1 MEVPR
6 LEVESELWLL
16 ASATATAMQDPS
28 HVFDLHHSSCP
39 GQIFNPLSEA
49 RDRTHVLT
57 DTSWICFRCA
67 TTGIRNTQFLIQI
80 THPVPGLTEVQVLFS
95 FSLFFLGGAHQ
106 KHMDVPRLGVELGS
120 LTHWARP
127 GMKPTSSWIIV
138 GFLTYWT
145 TKGTPEVQVLYG
157 STQKEFSKRQR
168 DRKEIDLLRERK
180 CGPTPKGS
188 GAALRE
194 TPCTE
199 CRSSQ
204 EVRVLEYEGV
214 GFYGL
219 SNFTGQWGGLLSC
232 IRLRILPQELPY
244 AVGKAQSKTKKF

>member
-1 MEVPR
+1 MLYLHLSIFACLCKQVDFLSFFFFPLFFFFAFLELYPWHMEVPR

-120 LTHWARP
+120 LTH
-127 GMKPTSSWIIV
+127 
-138 GFLTYWT
+138 
-145 TKGTPEVQVLYG
+145 
-157 STQKEFSKRQR
+157 
-168 DRKEIDLLRERK
+168 
-180 CGPTPKGS
+180 
-188 GAALRE
+188 
-194 TPCTE
+194 
-199 CRSSQ
+199 
-204 EVRVLEYEGV
+204 
-214 GFYGL
+214 
-219 SNFTGQWGGLLSC
+219 
-232 IRLRILPQELPY
+232 
-244 AVGKAQSKTKKF
+244 